1 MIMDRKL
8 SRAFTLIELLVV
20 IAIIAILA
28 ALLLPALARAK
39 ERANRISCVNNLKQ
53 MGLAEL
59 LWVNDS
65 DKNSTH
71 WRVGVE
77 DGGLR
82 PATGIRPGNAWFD
95 YAFIS
100 NELVTPKILAC
111 ASDKGIQVASSWD
124 EYVSVN
130 FRANSTSFG
139 LNMDGGSGPNGEIL
153 PLDKAQDHILFLDH
167 NLNFAAGAVGCS
179 SRVNNTVAVVGTSG
193 NPASF
198 SQFSWTNSVH
208 GANAGNLASMDG
220 SVHQTTTSA
229 LREYLARGDDNG
241 SLHFLKARQ

>member
-1 MIMDRKL
+1 MIIDRKTN
-8 SRAFTLIELLVV
+8 RAFTLIELLVV

-39 ERANRISCVNNLKQ
+39 ERASRISCVNNLKQ

-65 DKNSTH
+65 DKSSTH
-71 WRVGVE
+71 WRVYVD

-111 ASDKGIQVASSWD
+111 ASDKGVLVASSWD
-124 EYVSVN
+124 EYLSVN
-130 FRANSTSFG
+130 FRNNATSFAIN
-139 LNMDGGSGPNGEIL
+139 LDAGSGPGGAIL
-153 PLDKAQDHILFLDH
+153 PLDRVQDHIMFLDH
-167 NLNFAAGAVGCS
+167 NLNFTAGAVGCS
-179 SRVNNTVAVVGTSG
+179 ANVNNTVGTSGTSG
-193 NPASF
+193 NAATF
-198 SQFSWTNSVH
+198 GQFRWTNSVH
-208 GANAGNLASMDG
+208 GANSGNIASMDG
-220 SVHQTTTSA
+220 SVHQTTTTA